1 MLYLG
6 IRELS
11 RYAEQ
16 VFVAS
21 NSLVKDMN
29 SNLGEEY
36 KANAIRTL
44 RTITDVHESFS
55 NYSQRLGVHVWHFG
69 SPSKTGCRR
78 SKC

>member
-11 RYAEQ
+11 KYAEQ

-44 RTITDVHESFS
+44 RTITDV
-55 NYSQRLGVHVWHFG
+55 R
-69 SPSKTGCRR
+69 SPT
-78 SKC
+78 